1 MDEDDLRDPR
11 WIFWFLPDFRP
22 IYGQFWPFFDPNWP
36 WMPKNLFKYMAL
48 YHLKLFVSIN
58 GHWRYTRS
66 KIMPWNHSY
75 WHFGHIFLEK
85 PAPDLKNA
93 ANRWK
98 KFFFQKFFRFWPRY
112 TLYFDLRGSPP
123 DFEDVTFFRPST
135 PYLYSIHHMQKSI
148 YQTWS

>member
-1 MDEDDLRDPR
+1 MIYVTQDGFFCL
-11 WIFWFLPDFRP
+11 IF
-22 IYGQFWPFFDPNWP
+22 GQFKANFGHFFDPNWP
-36 WMPKNLFKYMAL
+36 WMPKNLLKYMAL

-66 KIMPWNHSY
+66 KIMPWNHSH
-75 WHFGHIFLEK
+75 WHFGHVFLEK
-85 PAPDLKNA
+85 AAPALENA

-98 KFFFQKFFRFWPRY
+98 KSFFQKFLRFWPRY

-135 PYLYSIHHMQKSI
+135 PYL
-148 YQTWS
+148 